1 MKRPIRQPDPKPLPP
16 EVAQALDD
24 YLYALVMAALEA
36 NGTLQ
41 NHGLTSQ
48 TAQGD
53 HTAQTVRP
61 SGRPRQGAKQ
71 ETSHGEA
78 EG

>member
-1 MKRPIRQPDPKPLPP
+1 MRRPIRQPDPKPLPP
-16 EVAQALDD
+16 EVDQALDD
-24 YLYALVMAALEA
+24 YLFALVMAALEA
-36 NGTLQ
+36 GGTLQ

-48 TAQGD
+48 TVQGD
-53 HTAQTVRP
+53 NTAQAVRP
-61 SGRPRQGAKQ
+61 SGHPRQGAEQ